1 MKNWI
6 NKNYRVLINIAFL
19 IPIII
24 VAFVSISHVTVWYD
38 ISNPVSWATY
48 LSVGIEIAALSALA
62 AISANMGKK
71 VYFPFIIVTLIQF
84 IGNIFFSYQFI
95 DINGKL
101 FRDWVELVSPII
113 SLMGIESGDLIA
125 HKRFLSLF
133 SGGLL
138 PLISLS
144 FLHMIV
150 KFTEEDRLKQ
160 NKIVEDEEKH
170 KIDDKILE
178 EEKKKWQK
186 EYNDKMNIMNSDD
199 DEYLRLSNEELIE
212 LEKHMKKFEKDYYQ
226 EEIVNPEDEI
236 YKPDEIDLENEDLF
250 NSYDFDNEEGEDSEI
265 DSSVQN
271 VTEEDIEEV
280 PVVEE
285 KKDISDEVIPSE
297 EQIRDTPLQIN
308 DSEQTLQEQLEFEK
322 KK

>member
-1 MKNWI
+1 MKNWV
-6 NKNYRVLINIAFL
+6 NRNYRLLINIAFL

-62 AISANMGKK
+62 AISAGMGKK

-101 FRDWVELVSPII
+101 FRDWVDLVSPLI
-113 SLMGIESGDLIA
+113 SLMGIESGDLVA
-125 HKRFLSLF
+125 HKRFLALF

-150 KFTEEDRLKQ
+150 KFTEEDRMKQ
-160 NKIVEDEEKH
+160 TKMVEDEEKH
-170 KIDDKILE
+170 FIDDKILE
-178 EEKKKWQK
+178 EEKKKWK
-186 EYNDKMNIMNSDD
+186 EEYHKEHNLPLQEQPPNDDALVI
-199 DEYLRLSNEELIE
+199 SNEKMEEIE
-212 LEKHMKKFEKDYYQ
+212 EYMKRFEKDYYK
-226 EEIVNPEDEI
+226 EESINDYDI
-236 YKPDEIDLENEDLF
+236 ENDAEEYY
-250 NSYDFDNEEGEDSEI
+250 NSYDFDNEEG
-265 DSSVQN
+265 DSSDEEEKNEDVHQEDEE
-271 VTEEDIEEV
+271 VKQEELVESIYEEVGDKKEDISEQTVVNDKEMTDVQENQEE
-280 PVVEE
+280 VVEE
-285 KKDISDEVIPSE
+285 KK
-297 EQIRDTPLQIN
+297 
-308 DSEQTLQEQLEFEK
+308 K
-322 KK
+322 

>member
-1 MKNWI
+1 MKSWI

-101 FRDWVELVSPII
+101 FRDWVDLFSPILG
-113 SLMGIESGDLIA
+113 LMGIESTDLIA
-125 HKRFLSLF
+125 HKRFLALF

-150 KFTEEDRLKQ
+150 KFTEEDRIKQ
-160 NKIVEDEEKH
+160 NETNKEEEEHIIDE
-170 KIDDKILE
+170 KILE
-178 EEKKKWQK
+178 EEKKKWEK
-186 EYNDKMNIMNSDD
+186 EFYEKMDGVTFYNDGHIEPTD
-199 DEYLRLSNEELIE
+199 EELKQ
-212 LEKHMKKFEKDYYQ
+212 LEEYMKRFEKDYYQ
-226 EEIVNPEDEI
+226 EETVNPEDEI
-236 YKPDEIDLENEDLF
+236 YKPDELDSDTEEF
-250 NSYDFDNEEGEDSEI
+250 YNSYDFENEEGQLND
-265 DSSVQN
+265 D
-271 VTEEDIEEV
+271 EEEQLVNDTPQTNELEEV
-280 PVVEE
+280 
-285 KKDISDEVIPSE
+285 
-297 EQIRDTPLQIN
+297 IN
-308 DSEQTLQEQLEFEK
+308 DIQQSEQPVENTEIQESNNIEQEDEK